1 MQILAPNG
9 TAETYPYSIGQLR
22 KDNPQVSFPKNP
34 TDALLA
40 SYNVSHVTATER
52 PVYDP
57 ITQNLSEGT
66 PTLTAG
72 VWTQV
77 WVVTEAMID
86 EVIQRTNDL
95 AKSTRAQRDEFLRET
110 DWMALSDN
118 TMTPA
123 WASYRQA
130 LRDITAQEGY
140 PYSVIWPT
148 KPE

>member
-40 SYNVSHVTATER
+40 SYNVSPVTTTER

-77 WVVTEAMID
+77 WVVTEATID

-110 DWMALSDN
+110 DWMALSDV
-118 TMTPA
+118 TMEPY
-123 WASYRQA
+123 WREYRQQ
-130 LRDITAQEGY
+130 LRDVTAQEGY

>member
-40 SYNVSHVTATER
+40 SYNVFSVTATER
-52 PVYDP
+52 PLYDTV
-57 ITQNLSEGT
+57 TQNLSEGA

-77 WVVTEAMID
+77 WVVSEATPD
-86 EVIQRTNDL
+86 EVTQRTSDL
-95 AKSTRAQRDEFLRET
+95 ASSARSQRDYLLQHT
-110 DWMALSDN
+110 DWMALSDVA
-118 TMTPA
+118 MSPA
-123 WASYRQA
+123 IASYRQA
-130 LRDITAQEGY
+130 LRDVTLQSGF
-140 PYSVIWPT
+140 PYNVVWPT
-148 KPE
+148 KP